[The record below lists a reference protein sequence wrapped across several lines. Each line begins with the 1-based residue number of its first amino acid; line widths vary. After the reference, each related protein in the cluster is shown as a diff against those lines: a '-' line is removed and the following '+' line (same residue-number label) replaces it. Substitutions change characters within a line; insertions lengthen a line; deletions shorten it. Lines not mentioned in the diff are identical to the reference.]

1 MTPKLI
7 ASYNGIVIKDYALD
21 KDQMII
27 GRHSAC
33 DIHIDDAVVSS
44 RHAELRLTPNRYLD
58 GFKDVVLRDLG
69 STNGTLVNGVRID
82 EVELKNGDVIRV
94 GEHQFTFQNQDS
106 DDLEETAI
114 YLPDGDDSS
123 R

>member
-7 ASYNGIVIKDYALD
+7 ASYNGIVIKDYVLD
-21 KDQMII
+21 KDQVLI

-44 RHAELRLTPNRYLD
+44 RHAELRLTPNRYLEN
-58 GFKDVVLRDLG
+58 FTDVVLRDLG
-69 STNGTLVNGVRID
+69 STNGTLVNGVPVE

-94 GEHQFTFQNQDS
+94 GQHQFTFQNQDS
-106 DDLEETAI
+106 DHLEETAI
-114 YLPDGDDSS
+114 YIPDEDGSKD
-123 R
+123 